1 MPEKIITSW
10 NVNSLNVRE
19 AHLADYL
26 RQYPCDVIGLQEI
39 KQSDDAVRRDIYG
52 DLGFHLETHGQKTYN
67 GVALLAREPMQDIVR
82 GIPGLDDTQARAIAA
97 TIGGIRVI
105 NLYVPNGKAVGD
117 EKYVYK
123 LDWLAQLANW
133 LNDELARHA
142 ALVVMGDFNI
152 APEDLDVHDP
162 SAWKDK
168 ILCSAPEREALQRLF
183 GLGLRDAYRSVHPD
197 SQQFSWW
204 DYRMNGFR
212 RNLGLRIDLNL
223 VSEGLEIVDA
233 GIHAD
238 VRAWE
243 RPSDHAP
250 AWVAVKKICDS

>member
-1 MPEKIITSW
+1 MSEKIITSW

-39 KQSDDAVRRDIYG
+39 KQSDDAVRREPYG

-67 GVALLAREPMQDIVR
+67 GVALLSREPMQDIVR

-97 TIGGIRVI
+97 TICGIRVI

-117 EKYVYK
+117 EKYAYK
-123 LDWLAQLANW
+123 LDWLAHLANW
-133 LNDELARHA
+133 LDDELARHA

-152 APEDLDVHDP
+152 APEDIDVHDP
-162 SAWKDK
+162 AAWQDK
-168 ILCSAPEREALQRLF
+168 ILCSVPEREALQRLL

-223 VSEGLEIVDA
+223 VSAGLDIVDA

-250 AWVAVKKICDS
+250 AWVAVKKADVL

>member
-1 MPEKIITSW
+1 MTEKIITSW

-19 AHLADYL
+19 AHLGDYL
-26 RQYPCDVIGLQEI
+26 RDYPCDIIGLQEI
-39 KQSDDAVRRDIYG
+39 KQSDDAVRREPYG
-52 DLGFHLETHGQKTYN
+52 ELGFHLETHGQKTYN
-67 GVALLAREPMQDIVR
+67 GVALLSREPMHDIVR
-82 GIPGLDDTQARAIAA
+82 GIPGLDDPQARAIAA
-97 TIGGIRVI
+97 TIAGIRVI

-117 EKYVYK
+117 EKYAYK
-123 LDWLAQLANW
+123 LDWLAHLAAW
-133 LNDELARHA
+133 LEAEIAQHP

-152 APEDLDVHDP
+152 APADLDVHDP
-162 SAWKDK
+162 AAWQDK
-168 ILCSAPEREALQRLF
+168 ILCSAPEREALQRLLD
-183 GLGLRDAYRSVHPD
+183 LGLRDAYRHAHPD

-223 VSEGLEIVDA
+223 VSAALEIVDA

-250 AWVAVKKICDS
+250 AWVRVKKA